1 MTPSVWEQLLTIWT
15 LFRFYDDNSDDF
27 GMVDLRL
34 HMNNWCSV
42 DNSSDSLAGRLVSRV
57 SNSSVLIANLTILKR
72 FLSHGTIYDDFGIV
86 HLRLHMSNLGS
97 VHNSSY
103 SLADGFVSKG
113 ANQSVLIASP
123 MILQQFRSHDT
134 TSDNFGMVHLRL
146 HMRIEL
152 QLTIVLRLW
161 HVDLYPR
168 DEIRVFRID
177 FRVLDINS
185 NDSKWIPLAW
195 QHFRVWERQLASQRL
210 QLW

>member
-1 MTPSVWEQLLTIWT
+1 M
-15 LFRFYDDNSDDF
+15 
-27 GMVDLRL
+27 
-34 HMNNWCSV
+34 
-42 DNSSDSLAGRLVSRV
+42 

-177 FRVLDINS
+177 FRVLDINCNHS
-185 NDSKWIPLAW
+185 EGTSLA
-195 QHFRVWERQLASQRL
+195 
-210 QLW
+210 